1 MEKKQICKEARKM
14 KKILSLILAIAMV
27 SSLAACSST
36 TTATTKAAAAG
47 ETTAAAATTGNT
59 GSGTG
64 TEYGPKDAKYKVG
77 VIPKFVAEDY
87 FIACERGFATAA
99 DELGIRVTWVGDTMA
114 QCSAQNQKNYIQS
127 FIDQEYDA
135 ILVSALDPSSYADTL
150 QEARDAGIKVITW
163 DADVEVD
170 ARDFFVNQAEGDM
183 IAIKL
188 LQGLAGDLSS
198 YTKDKPATVALVS
211 TTTDSPNQNAWLA
224 AIQKEYESKKDTEY
238 AHIKLLTDV
247 TYAGN
252 DQGQADTA
260 IKALLSKDKEIV
272 GIIALSS
279 NTVPAVAS
287 SREQL
292 NLGEIKI
299 VGVSVPESSRKDMDA
314 GKMSAVVLWQPFD
327 LGYLT
332 LYVASAVLEGKDPS
346 GAAFVSPLSGTNMTA
361 SFMDGTTPVL
371 YPAEGHKIMENNVV
385 ILGEPIVWNLK
396 NIDRFRGYPNADS
409 GMSEFLK

>member
-1 MEKKQICKEARKM
+1 M
-14 KKILSLILAIAMV
+14 KRVLSLMLAGLLAISFAG
-27 SSLAACSST
+27 CGGST
-36 TTATTKAAAAG
+36 PDAAAP
-47 ETTAAAATTGNT
+47 AADGGTEAEAPAAEAPGNAVTGDT
-59 GSGTG
+59 GSTTG
-64 TEYGPKDAKYKVG
+64 TEYGPADAKYKVG

-87 FIACERGFATAA
+87 FIACERGFAKAA
-99 DELGIRVTWVGDTMA
+99 EELGIRVSWVGDTMA

-127 FIDQEYDA
+127 FIDKEYDA

-150 QEARDAGIKVITW
+150 KEARDAGIKIITW

-170 ARDFFVNQAEGDM
+170 ARDYFVNQAEGDR

-188 LQGLAGDLSS
+188 LQGLAGDLSGF
-198 YTKDKPATVALVS
+198 TADAPATVALVS
-211 TTTDSPNQNAWLA
+211 TTNDSPNQNAWLE
-224 AIQKEYESKKDTEY
+224 AIQAEYAAKKDTDY
-238 AHIKLLTDV
+238 AHIKMLDEI

-260 IKALLSKDKEIV
+260 IKALLSKDNTIAGIV
-272 GIIALSS
+272 ALSS

-299 VGVSVPESSRKDMDA
+299 VGVSVPEASRKDMEE

-332 LYVASAVLEGKDPS
+332 LHVT
-346 GAAFVSPLSGTNMTA
+346 AALLDGNAPAGTFASPLSGKNMTA
-361 SFMDGTTPVL
+361 DFMDGTTPVL
-371 YPAEGHKIMENNVV
+371 YPAEGHSILADNVV
-385 ILGEPIVWNLK
+385 ILGEPVVWNLK
-396 NIDRFRGYPNADS
+396 NIDRFRGYPQADS